1 MKRNKRPIVFTITY
15 SDLGYWIRTRDSR
28 SEESY
33 NNIYCGEL
41 SAKMTEITEKYNAKG
56 YAVLFEVD

>member
-1 MKRNKRPIVFTITY
+1 MDNDRPIVFTITH

-28 SEESY
+28 SEEPY

-41 SAKMTEITEKYNAKG
+41 LDKMIELSEKYNKQG